1 MYLYL
6 KSFFPE
12 ENFLWIFKK
21 CYNYLNIIFAKAKL
35 YFDPDKFFHFQRK
48 IHSCY
53 YYKKNPI
60 LLLLGEEYFREAS
73 EPVLEHWQYEIN

>member
-21 CYNYLNIIFAKAKL
+21 CYNYLNIIFAKAKQNFIL
-35 YFDPDKFFHFQRK
+35 TLINFSIFREKSILVTILRK
-48 IHSCY
+48 IPSY
-53 YYKKNPI
+53 FFWEKNT
-60 LLLLGEEYFREAS
+60 
-73 EPVLEHWQYEIN
+73 LEKPLSLY